1 MNKPF
6 LALAALAIAMSAPG
20 GAQTATPRLTLVQE
34 LRIDGAAEDL
44 SGLSTSVWVGNDG
57 RMAFLNA
64 PDVRFVFFDR
74 TGKRIGTFGGP
85 GEGPGEFPPDRGG
98 LQSGTLGDTMWVY
111 ASRQRRFTL
120 IGPDLK
126 LVRTM
131 LLPPRDSS
139 ILGLDPMALLPGNR
153 ILGSAMFG
161 RESDSQSQLLDRTQ
175 DTLIVMTATGAIERR
190 LGGRPH
196 DFTNARARNS
206 SGRFESVRT
215 PFVQRPQLF
224 ATRAGDRFGTLT
236 STITTATGGT
246 LSVTVV
252 RSTGERVF
260 SRSYPFTSG
269 AIPKRV
275 IDSVY
280 ERQVRSYQ
288 TAEYAELRRVLRAKM
303 PAVYPPV
310 TVVELAT
317 DGSVWIERESPTNAP
332 RELFVLGP
340 AGDVR
345 GTAVFPRSSLRLR
358 HASQTHVWAIETDAD
373 GFVSIV
379 RFRVGQ

>member
-1 MNKPF
+1 MNRPL
-6 LALAALAIAMSAPG
+6 LALASLALAVSARS

-98 LQSGTLGDTMWVY
+98 LHSGTLGDTMWVY

-139 ILGLDPMALLPGNR
+139 ILGLDPIALLAGNR

-175 DTLIVMTATGAIERR
+175 DTLIVMNASGAVERK

-196 DFTNARARNS
+196 DFTNLRSRDAR
-206 SGRFESVRT
+206 GRSLSIRT

-224 ATRAGDRFGTLT
+224 ATASGERFGTLT
-236 STITTATGGT
+236 STVTSAAGGT
-246 LSVTVV
+246 IHVTVV

-260 SRSYPFTSG
+260 SRTYPFTSG
-269 AIPKRV
+269 AIPKPVVDSAFTRV
-275 IDSVY
+275 TTI
-280 ERQVRSYQ
+280 YQ
-288 TAEYAELRRVLRAKM
+288 GSEYAELRRALRAKI
-303 PAVYPPV
+303 PAAYPPV
-310 TVVELAT
+310 RSVVLAT
-317 DGSVWIERESPTNAP
+317 DGSVWIERQSVADGP
-332 RELFVLGP
+332 REMFVLNP
-340 AGDVR
+340 NGDVR
-345 GTAVFPRSSLRLR
+345 GTAVFPRGGLSLQ
-358 HASQTHVWAIETDAD
+358 HATQTHVWAVESDAD